1 MLQFKGAGE
10 AQMRHQDIMRC
21 IVKRWEVCQ
30 YKKSSYSRQ
39 FRTRFLCF
47 IAIVRFLFMDN
58 LMPYLL
64 WLHLWSSN
72 KILEQVYFI
81 FLLFYIDNLYHI
93 FSLSVPMS
101 ETIREQIILIFLSN
115 MFLLS
120 VLSTIFF
127 ISPPEFYYYLMN
139 IV

>member
-30 YKKSSYSRQ
+30 YKISSYSRQ

-81 FLLFYIDNLYHI
+81 LFA
-93 FSLSVPMS
+93 
-101 ETIREQIILIFLSN
+101 
-115 MFLLS
+115 
-120 VLSTIFF
+120 VLSWQFILSSLYLYQCQKQYGNKLFSFF
-127 ISPPEFYYYLMN
+127 FQICFFSRYFPQSFIISPLN
-139 IV
+139 LIII

>member
-21 IVKRWEVCQ
+21 IVKRWDVCQ
-30 YKKSSYSRQ
+30 YKISSYSRQ

-72 KILEQVYFI
+72 KILEQVYF
-81 FLLFYIDNLYHI
+81 FCLLFYLDNLYY
-93 FSLSVPMS
+93 
-101 ETIREQIILIFLSN
+101 
-115 MFLLS
+115 LLS
-120 VLSTIFF
+120 ICTNVRNNTGTNYSHFSFKYVSSLGTFHNLLLF
-127 ISPPEFYYYLMN
+127 PPLN
-139 IV
+139 LIII